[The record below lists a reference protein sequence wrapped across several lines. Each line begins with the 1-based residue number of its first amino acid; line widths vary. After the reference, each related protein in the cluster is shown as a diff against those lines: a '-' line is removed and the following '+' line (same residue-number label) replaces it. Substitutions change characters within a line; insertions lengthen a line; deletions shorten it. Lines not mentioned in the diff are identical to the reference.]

1 MVTRRCSERRFFLRP
16 CAASRQATMY
26 AVGAAAAAHGV
37 ELHWLIVMSNHLHL
51 GCTDR
56 RGTLP
61 EFYRDVHRN
70 IAKCMNAHWGRWEPL
85 FAGEQTSVVE
95 LVDPEDA
102 FSKQIYSL
110 TNPNKDHLVER
121 AIDWPGA
128 SSLEAQL
135 HDKVITVRR
144 PSWFFDRDGKMPK
157 QVTLRF
163 TRPPGFEQLSQAQW
177 IAKLKEGIAAAE
189 AAAACERAASGKRVL
204 GVKAIKRQSAFD
216 SPKVARAAPRAQPA
230 RRRQEQVAPHRGA
243 PPQQAVARRV
253 PRRHAPL
260 QRGRPRCA
268 VSLRHLQDAARSPR
282 PHRRDRVPRQAQRRL
297 NAPLRSGSMATAT
310 SRGTAAPGGREW
322 RRTRPRPASSRA
334 EKRAR
339 TRDNATLTP
348 VASPCSQ
355 AARGS
360 TWDRVAAGRSGPG
373 RWGRLARREVPG

>member
-1 MVTRRCSERRFFLRP
+1 MREPRRHRRLVRLDGLFEDGL
-16 CAASRQATMY
+16 C
-26 AVGAAAAAHGV
+26 
-37 ELHWLIVMSNHLHL
+37 
-51 GCTDR
+51 
-56 RGTLP
+56 
-61 EFYRDVHRN
+61 
-70 IAKCMNAHWGRWEPL
+70 WEPL

-216 SPKVARAAPRAQPA
+216 SPKSHAPR
-230 RRRQEQVAPHRGA
+230 RE
-243 PPQQAVARRV
+243 
-253 PRRHAPL
+253 
-260 QRGRPRCA
+260 
-268 VSLRHLQDAARSPR
+268 
-282 PHRRDRVPRQAQRRL
+282 L
-297 NAPLRSGSMATAT
+297 NP
-310 SRGTAAPGGREW
+310 
-322 RRTRPRPASSRA
+322 
-334 EKRAR
+334 
-339 TRDNATLTP
+339 
-348 VASPCSQ
+348 
-355 AARGS
+355 
-360 TWDRVAAGRSGPG
+360 RVAARNKWRRIEALRRNKQWLAAYRDAMRRYNAGDRDAPFPFGTYKMQREAHVPIDVTAY
-373 RWGRLARREVPG
+373 LARRSAA